1 MSPERIKTI
10 RKHMLLTSILLLL
23 LGVCFIVWPDEAARM
38 LARASAI
45 VILAVG
51 VFEIILFALG
61 KKKGVVD
68 IPAIISGVLL
78 CALGIY
84 LLIKP
89 DTMLNFFNIIFGIV
103 IIIIGL
109 DHIFQAIFIIRH
121 IRKLWWITLIV
132 GLVALGLGV
141 LTLLNPF
148 SAIRTAMIVVGI
160 TMVIEALGGLWNLP
174 ALKPK
179 PGLESIVDDA
189 KSAGGSAD
197 EDINA

>member
-10 RKHMLLTSILLLL
+10 RKHMLLASILLLL

-61 KKKGVVD
+61 KKKGIVD
-68 IPAIISGVLL
+68 VPAIISGVLL

-109 DHIFQAIFIIRH
+109 DHIFQSIFIIRH

-179 PGLESIVDDA
+179 PGLESIVDGA
-189 KSAGGSAD
+189 KSAGDS
-197 EDINA
+197 EINA